1 MEKLI
6 AMNKFLSAA
15 MEFENTWMVTTSQ
28 LVQYMKGSSSLGLG
42 LGW

>member
-6 AMNKFLSAA
+6 AMNKFLSVA